1 MADNQFTRIVK
12 YLKRPLHPAWLL
24 VALIGLTLF
33 SVPFLYTYR
42 TLRLHSIF
50 LYLVYPALYLLTH
63 LIWFWL
69 PFIHTKA
76 RWILF
81 WITLTL
87 VGVLGYNFLF
97 LDYKEAYARGI
108 NFEIFFMPVR
118 WFESAGELSTVQSVL
133 YSIIPSAVG
142 TGVYTLVLNL
152 LMKIYNRLGK
162 DTIER
167 EKETG
172 QN

>member
-1 MADNQFTRIVK
+1 
-12 YLKRPLHPAWLL
+12 
-24 VALIGLTLF
+24 
-33 SVPFLYTYR
+33 
-42 TLRLHSIF
+42 
-50 LYLVYPALYLLTH
+50 
-63 LIWFWL
+63 
-69 PFIHTKA
+69 
-76 RWILF
+76 
-81 WITLTL
+81 
-87 VGVLGYNFLF
+87 
-97 LDYKEAYARGI
+97 
-108 NFEIFFMPVR
+108 MPVR